1 MLCKRSRASF
11 DCFKCLGPAKWL
23 SGLLPAFQERGGGV
37 GWGMG
42 WGSLGGSQVA
52 QRELRSVKKTTAA
65 ALLSVCPCSLS
76 CSLLGRSGHRVAAAF
91 ILPTGIPSVSESSER
106 EWCYQ
111 ESIQFWNLSSRN
123 LIWGF
128 KKYFMSVILMFS
140 YWVLQLLLLLGS

>member
-1 MLCKRSRASF
+1 
-11 DCFKCLGPAKWL
+11 
-23 SGLLPAFQERGGGV
+23 
-37 GWGMG
+37 MG

-76 CSLLGRSGHRVAAAF
+76 CSLLGRSGHRLAAAF
-91 ILPTGIPSVSESSER
+91 ILPTGIPSVSESSES

-128 KKYFMSVILMFS
+128 KKIFYERDTHVFI
-140 YWVLQLLLLLGS
+140 LGSSAFITIGLLRI